1 MADMMG
7 TDDPRW
13 MLNYLQAQR
22 FARIKRAG
30 GSVPDNIPQLTL
42 AYSEETSTASVATTG
57 AGRLYWA
64 IFGAAG
70 ATSGDIVSG
79 AGASDFGFVDTL
91 AGSVGIDLPA
101 LVPGAETWLACALLP
116 TGGATYVTAEVRTQA
131 GAATSYATVAS
142 VTGSPAVYDYTDGDG
157 TWRAYEWLGDGSLT
171 LSAPGDVEHLVV
183 AGGGGAGGMHYI
195 PGAGAG
201 AGGLLQAT
209 EYRTAGVYPITVG
222 LGGLGSYGSVAPEKG
237 GNSTVFGLVTFGG
250 GASDEAT
257 ASNRNGGSG
266 AGRKAG
272 VSIGQGTGVP
282 GQGFAGGGSFNT
294 GGEGAAAGGGG
305 AASVGLTPVTTVGGN
320 GGAGIDSSILGFS
333 KGFAG
338 GGVGASNQA
347 TTTASGSHGAPALG
361 ATTTNRK
368 GADGVDGT
376 GAGGSGSVAIATSS
390 VNRGGKGGNGAVIIR
405 VRVA

>member
-1 MADMMG
+1 MG
-7 TDDPRW
+7 LVT
-13 MLNYLQAQR
+13 L
-22 FARIKRAG
+22 
-30 GSVPDNIPQLTL
+30 PQLVLT
-42 AYSEETSTASVATTG
+42 YNEESGLVSVETTG

-79 AGASDFGFVDTL
+79 VGASDFGHVDTL

-131 GAATSYATVAS
+131 GAVTSYATVAS
-142 VTGSPAVYDYTDGDG
+142 VTGSPTVYDYTDGDG

-171 LSAPGDVEHLVV
+171 ISSPGDVDHLIV
-183 AGGGGAGGMHYI
+183 AGGGGAGGMHYV

-222 LGGLGSYGSVAPEKG
+222 LGGLGSYGSVAPAKG
-237 GNSTVFGLVTFGG
+237 GNSTVFGLVAFGG

-272 VSIGQGTGVP
+272 VSTGQGTGVP

-305 AASVGLTPVTTVGGN
+305 AASVGLTPVTTVGGS
-320 GGAGIDSSILGFS
+320 GGAGIDSSILGFV

-347 TTTASGSHGAPALG
+347 TTTASGSHGASATG
-361 ATTTNRK
+361 STTTNRK
-368 GADGVDGT
+368 GGNGADGT
-376 GAGGSGSVAIATSS
+376 GAGGSGSAAISTSS

-405 VRVA
+405 VRLA